1 MEYTSIIMIVCE
13 SGKFVLLST
22 ESKIIPGSV
31 TVITSFES
39 NVSKSSF
46 IRWIL
51 RAIAPSKTMV
61 NRMSICNPACCST
74 STDNPL
80 SGSYHAPFRRTAI
93 IGEATKASDGR
104 QGALRS
110 KVPE

>member
-74 STDNPL
+74 STDNPFL
-80 SGSYHAPFRRTAI
+80 SAHRVYIR
-93 IGEATKASDGR
+93 
-104 QGALRS
+104 
-110 KVPE
+110 